1 MAALAHYSPFRYLRL
16 RYLETEIVNQ
26 KNTIKSMIPQRL
38 LDIVPTAIRD
48 KWANRVVE
56 KIKQNKPELYSAIG
70 TWSFI
75 PEEERETVIDA
86 IVTAA
91 EQIHW
96 EIRNESK

>member
-1 MAALAHYSPFRYLRL
+1 
-16 RYLETEIVNQ
+16 
-26 KNTIKSMIPQRL
+26 MIPQRL

-56 KIKQNKPELYSAIG
+56 KIKLNNPDLFTAIG
-70 TWSFI
+70 QWSFI
-75 PEEERETVIDA
+75 PEEERDTVIDA

-96 EIRNESK
+96 EIRNESKQ